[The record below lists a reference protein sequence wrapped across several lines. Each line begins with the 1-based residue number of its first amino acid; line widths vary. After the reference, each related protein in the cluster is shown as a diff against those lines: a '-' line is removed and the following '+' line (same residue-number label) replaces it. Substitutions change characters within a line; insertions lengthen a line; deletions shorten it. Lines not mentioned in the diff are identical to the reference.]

1 MGYEIGVLSA
11 ELIDNIIIQ
20 DSLFYMNSAKNNYG
34 VLTFSLVG
42 NITFFKNNFTKNS
55 ATISYGIGLI

>member
-11 ELIDNIIIQ
+11 ELIENIIIQ

-42 NITFFKNNFTKNS
+42 NIKFLKNNFT
-55 ATISYGIGLI
+55 